1 MEATGNSATLP
12 DQQYQEALACPVP
25 ERSAEAMVLGTLRQ

>member
-12 DQQYQEALACPVP
+12 EQQYQEALAFPVP
-25 ERSAEAMVLGTLRQ
+25 DWSAEAMVLGSLRQ